1 MNELETRL
9 REMLSD
15 SVAGAE
21 PRFTAADV
29 RRRSRRRTCRLGA
42 VGSVVAVLVVALAVV
57 LTQFPALWRG
67 SEHHLAGPSAVG
79 RFTDRQ
85 FGWSIRFGSVLR
97 AQPFHQ
103 QGQMAS
109 SDGVRVTNFTPDL
122 SVPSQGIPAMGWLRD
137 FPADGVAV
145 QIWYTQA
152 DVLPAPPLHDSSFPL
167 ARSSFTQ
174 QRPYVG
180 GSEPRPRYLGF
191 SGDGI
196 AFSAAV
202 WTGPQASQA
211 VIRAA
216 WAVIGSLRFP
226 PLRTGT
232 VWQKTYNVLGEA
244 SSYPV
249 GSVTPIAA
257 VPRRRGGLGGSR
269 YFLVHAPRAFYVVAG
284 AIGPGGGQHNG
295 TPSCE
300 LRYDAKARQ
309 FYCPG
314 TRLRWNDL
322 GDFIG
327 VSSVNP
333 EELDVG
339 PKIATVAQDGH
350 VLYCPYFGNLLATRL
365 AGNPWS

>member
-1 MNELETRL
+1 MNDLEARL
-9 REMLSD
+9 REVLSD

-29 RRRSRRRTCRLGA
+29 RRRSRRRTYRLGA
-42 VGSVVAVLVVALAVV
+42 AGSVVAVLVVALAVV
-57 LTQFPALWRG
+57 VAQLPAHWRESG
-67 SEHHLAGPSAVG
+67 RHVVGPGAVG
-79 RFTDRQ
+79 GFTDPE
-85 FGWSIRFGSVLR
+85 FGWTIRYGSGLR
-97 AQPFHQ
+97 VQPFHQ
-103 QGQMAS
+103 QVELAS

-122 SVPSQGIPAMGWLRD
+122 SEPSQGIPAMGWLRD

-152 DVLPAPPLHDSSFPL
+152 GALPAPPLHDSSFPL
-167 ARSSFTQ
+167 TRSSFTA

-196 AFSAAV
+196 DFSAAV
-202 WTGPQASQA
+202 WTGRQASQA
-211 VIRAA
+211 AIRAA
-216 WAVIGSLRFP
+216 WAVVGSLRFP

-232 VWQKTYNVLGEA
+232 VWQKTYYVLGGA

-257 VPRRRGGLGGSR
+257 VPRRRGGLGGSS

-295 TPSCE
+295 APSCE

-350 VLYCPYFGNLLATRL
+350 ILYCPYFGNLLATSL